1 MSYADP
7 PRPRPLP
14 SPPADRGGDPASSD
28 ARAAAGDRGA
38 AQARGDSDG
47 GLARPVAIDLPRAQ
61 AEAVRRW
68 VEGVLGWQ
76 PVDGSTARLV
86 PPTVRLI
93 GPASPSIDDAVPR
106 VLLVPGDTGPADAAT
121 AAIRTGA
128 TGVIAWPDDRE
139 RLAEVVADAVGRS
152 VVRADDRRVVRI
164 GGVAG
169 GVGTTTVVLGLAGLA
184 GWRGLPA
191 LAALRGDAPVA
202 GVTVVPAEATSA
214 ADLWN
219 RVTTP
224 PGTRELRAVH
234 IADPAPIAVPTDPT
248 IGLAV
253 LDHGVDLDVDVVV
266 CRPDAAA
273 LERLPS
279 TTAAVIVVVGS
290 GPVSPR
296 ELAAVAGGR
305 RGIQLPWSVRVARAG
320 RHRRVPGALPGAWL
334 RRLEPLLPDEV
345 RRP

>member
-1 MSYADP
+1 MSHADP
-7 PRPRPLP
+7 PVPLP
-14 SPPADRGGDPASSD
+14 SPPADRTGGPVPSD
-28 ARAAAGDRGA
+28 GFVVAARDRGMG
-38 AQARGDSDG
+38 QFRRDGDGS
-47 GLARPVAIDLPRAQ
+47 LARPVAIDLPRAQ

-86 PPTVRLI
+86 PPTVRLV
-93 GPASPSIDDAVPR
+93 GPASSPIDDAVPR
-106 VLLVPGDTGPADAAT
+106 VLLVPEDTGAAAAAT

-128 TGVIAWPDDRE
+128 IGAIAWPDDRE
-139 RLAEVVADAVGRS
+139 RLADVVANAVDRS
-152 VVRADDRRVVRI
+152 PVRADDRRVVRV

-184 GWRGLPA
+184 GWSGLPA

-202 GVTVVPAEATSA
+202 EVTVVPAEATSA

-219 RVTTP
+219 RVTAP
-224 PGTRELRAVH
+224 PGTRELRVVH
-234 IADPAPIAVPTDPT
+234 VADPAPIAVPTDPT

-253 LDHGVDLDVDVVV
+253 LDQGVDLDVDVVV

-279 TTAAVIVVVGS
+279 TTAAAIVVVGS

-334 RRLEPLLPDEV
+334 RRLEPLLPNEV
-345 RRP
+345 RRS